1 MLIINLNIFVMK
13 KKLLYLA
20 FVVLFSALSVNA
32 QTTVWDIGNNSS
44 ILNGG
49 AAVTTDWP
57 TGAAFPAN
65 SETVKSNLVIFPGD
79 QTTYGNIV
87 LQTYTSPP
95 FPADGYNFVNR
106 FQTGGS
112 SVAVSGDAL
121 PTSRYN
127 YFNVNGAC
135 TVKVW
140 FRGGNSTTT
149 RSMFVSNGTTV
160 FGSGV
165 SVNGTYIIFSANVTA
180 AGKIYVYGD
189 AGNNLY
195 KIEVTGATV
204 TDPVLATDSFQA
216 ESSVVVY
223 AKDSKINLSNIQS
236 SIKVS
241 IYSALGSLVKSIET
255 SADTSLDIDS
265 GVYVVKLQSTDGEK
279 TVKVIVQ

>member
-1 MLIINLNIFVMK
+1 MK
-13 KKLLYLA
+13 KRLLYLTSI
-20 FVVLFSALSVNA
+20 VLFSVTAVNA

-44 ILNGG
+44 ILNDG

-57 TGAAFPAN
+57 TGNAFAAN
-65 SETVKSNLVIFPGD
+65 SETVKSNLVIFPGT

-121 PTSRYN
+121 PISRYN

-140 FRGGNSTTT
+140 FRGGNSTST
-149 RSMFVSNGTTV
+149 RTMFVSDGTTIL
-160 FGSGV
+160 GSSA
-165 SVNGTYIIFSANVTA
+165 SVNATYNIFTANVTA

-195 KIEVTGATV
+195 KIEVKGATV
-204 TDPVLATDSFQA
+204 TAPVLATDSFQQ
-216 ESSVVVY
+216 ESPVVIY
-223 AKDSKINLSNIQS
+223 STDGKINLSNVTTNTS
-236 SIKVS
+236 VKV
-241 IYSALGSLVKSIET
+241 YNVLGSLVKS
-255 SADTSLDIDS
+255 ADIDRNTGLDMS
-265 GVYVVKLQSTDGEK
+265 NGVYIVKVQSTEGTK
-279 TVKVIVQ
+279 TTKVIVK